1 MDKVHHIKIV
11 VVGTSGSGKTTLA
24 MKIKATLRIPHIHL
38 DSLYWLPNWQERSVE
53 EFRRITKEALS
64 ATDSWVCDGNY
75 SAVRDLIWRE
85 ATHIIWLNYSP
96 GLVFW
101 RGLKRTCRRVFLK
114 EEFIH
119 GNYESFTHAFLS
131 RNSILWWILTTY
143 RTRRKTY
150 PFLLAAEQK
159 KRDVN
164 VIIVC
169 HPHEL
174 EKFLQNFFA
183 QRES

>member
-24 MKIKATLRIPHIHL
+24 MKIKAALRIPHIHL
-38 DSLYWLPNWQERSVE
+38 DSLYWLPNWRERSVE

-143 RTRRKTY
+143 KVRRKRY
-150 PFLLAAEQK
+150 PLLLEAEQK
-159 KRDVN
+159 KRN
-164 VIIVC
+164 VHVVIV
-169 HPHEL
+169 HNPHEL
-174 EKFLQNFFA
+174 EKFLENFFA
-183 QRES
+183 RRES